1 MDWRIPNRTRRIP
14 STRMEDSSPDPSHFS
29 CYTSPYLH
37 DSRIA
42 VEESAKGLFS
52 TSNLPLSAPP
62 RSASVDAD
70 ATAAARARER
80 TPAAPPPSPPPH
92 LQRVVAS
99 SQASSEAPPVP
110 SAVDT
115 AAEASARADTP
126 SVVPVPVS
134 SPARPRLPSAVPALP
149 APSAAAPSLRDIPH
163 HHPLRPSPVSVPES
177 SSASVLHRRSNRNR
191 TPRIE
196 DDDARGGA
204 NETRVRSRVHASL
217 SRARVVDRS
226 IDRVSMPPFAS
237 RPSLTPVL
245 ARTRQSHRI
254 SSHSIP
260 FKSSRGRAVPSRPRA
275 HRLDGPARA
284 PFHVHKHHPVD
295 QTKNNHHTRKKKK
308 YTHIKN
314 RTGGAPPRPRARA
327 RRLDASID
335 RARIVLARSGDV
347 DSSSRRDASLERDAF
362 GRSTRRVRWTRATE
376 EARGCVAREWDGAR
390 ERRAR
395 CERARDGSRGAK
407 GSRRGKGRRNAI
419 EERARDAFV
428 DRSGTIRGGR
438 RLDGMKSN
446 EEHSRFVRSN
456 ARPTN
461 AGRGMDA
468 NDGERRE
475 MGD

>member
-70 ATAAARARER
+70 ATAAARAR

-217 SRARVVDRS
+217 SLARVVDRS

-254 SSHSIP
+254 SSHSFP

-284 PFHVHKHHPVD
+284 PFHVHKHHPVH
-295 QTKNNHHTRKKKK
+295 QTKNNHHTRKKK

-327 RRLDASID
+327 PPRRVDRSRARTIRARETSTRPRDATRVSSATRSVGRRVAFDGRGRRRRRADAS
-335 RARIVLARSGDV
+335 RANGTARANG
-347 DSSSRRDASLERDAF
+347 
-362 GRSTRRVRWTRATE
+362 
-376 EARGCVAREWDGAR
+376 
-390 ERRAR
+390 
-395 CERARDGSRGAK
+395 
-407 GSRRGKGRRNAI
+407 
-419 EERARDAFV
+419 ARDA
-428 DRSGTIRGGR
+428 
-438 RLDGMKSN
+438 
-446 EEHSRFVRSN
+446 N
-456 ARPTN
+456 ARETEVEVRRDRG
-461 AGRGMDA
+461 AGRGGGMRSRNA
-468 NDGERRE
+468 RE
-475 MGD
+475 TRSSIVRGRFAEGVDSME

>member
-295 QTKNNHHTRKKKK
+295 QTKNNHHTRKKK

-327 RRLDASID
+327 PPRRVDRSRANRPRALGRRRL
-335 RARIVLARSGDV
+335 VLATRRE
-347 DSSSRRDASLERDAF
+347 SRA
-362 GRSTRRVRWTRATE
+362 RRVRSVDASRSMDE
-376 EARGCVAREWDGAR
+376 GDGGGAR
-390 ERRAR
+390 MRRAR
-395 CERARDGSRGAK
+395 MGRRARTARAMRTRARRKSRCEGIEARE
-407 GSRRGKGRRNAI
+407 GEEECDRGTRARRVRRSFGDDSRRASTRW
-419 EERARDAFV
+419 
-428 DRSGTIRGGR
+428 
-438 RLDGMKSN
+438 N
-446 EEHSRFVRSN
+446 EIK
-456 ARPTN
+456 
-461 AGRGMDA
+461 
-468 NDGERRE
+468 
-475 MGD
+475 